1 MKSKA
6 LIIMLAAAFSLTTTS
21 ASAQRRG
28 KNPMRAN
35 VTTRT
40 APTPQSNGPARA
52 SALIQVVGGD
62 HSAFDTK
69 RAKLIDDSDAALRD
83 ISDAKTKSGAALTNR
98 LTSLGSRLDV
108 IESNSRALSSALNPR
123 AVTGKTRTAREHIA
137 KVQSHH
143 ANALT
148 HLAAAKKATREGK
161 DANAQRS
168 ISSLETQ
175 VRAISSMA
183 GKLALLE
190 PVVHR

>member
-6 LIIMLAAAFSLTTTS
+6 LIIMLAAFSLTATS

-28 KNPMRAN
+28 KNPMRVN

-40 APTPQSNGPARA
+40 APTQQSNGPARA

-62 HSAFDTK
+62 RSGFDSK

-98 LTSLGSRLDV
+98 LSSLDSWLWS
-108 IESNSRALSSALNPR
+108 IESNSRALSSELNPR

-137 KVQSHH
+137 KVQRHH
-143 ANALT
+143 ASALT

-161 DANAQRS
+161 DANAQRA